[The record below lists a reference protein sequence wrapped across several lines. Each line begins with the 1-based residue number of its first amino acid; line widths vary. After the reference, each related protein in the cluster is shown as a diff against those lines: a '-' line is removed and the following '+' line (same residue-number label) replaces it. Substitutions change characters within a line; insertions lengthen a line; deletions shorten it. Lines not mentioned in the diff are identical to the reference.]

1 MEESNES
8 TVSRTVSSKDVVR
21 YSAPELLEN
30 NNVSPTTYSDTYSFA
45 MLMLECTTEVA
56 PFSNLSSDA
65 AVIHARITK
74 RQYPTRPDGQNGQ
87 GNHVPEGLW
96 KFMMRCWSV
105 KPDHRPTMEQVHTF
119 FLYQA

>member
-1 MEESNES
+1 MEENNEN
-8 TVSRTVSSKDVVR
+8 TVSRTFSSKDVVR

-30 NNVSPTTYSDTYSFA
+30 NNVSPTTYSDTYAFA
-45 MLMLECTTEVA
+45 MLMLECTTEEA

-74 RQYPTRPDGQNGQ
+74 RQYPLRPDGQDRNNCVSDG
-87 GNHVPEGLW
+87 W
-96 KFMMRCWSV
+96 WDFMMRCWSV
-105 KPDHRPTMEQVHTF
+105 KPDHRPTMEHVHNF